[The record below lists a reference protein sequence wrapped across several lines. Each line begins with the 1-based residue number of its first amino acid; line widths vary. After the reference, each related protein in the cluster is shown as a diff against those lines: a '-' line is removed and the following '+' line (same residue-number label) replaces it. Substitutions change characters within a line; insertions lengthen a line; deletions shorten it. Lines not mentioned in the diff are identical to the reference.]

1 MLFQFCFLWLPNI
14 PFSMAKVSHAHKQT
28 LPLPFNQLWQA
39 TVCRNLSYT
48 CHLPSRHLSQPCPQP
63 RPQCT
68 TKPAYLTDT
77 RHHEGL
83 RRFGSTHERVD
94 SVRVVLIARIKGGA
108 SHAFAAVALEKR
120 RAPLKFK
127 YNLKIKCKHSTVNT
141 VFQVFSQHSKRP
153 SEEIQICKGRKFR
166 EHFKL
171 S

>member
-1 MLFQFCFLWLPNI
+1 M
-14 PFSMAKVSHAHKQT
+14 SKMSHPHKQT

-48 CHLPSRHLSQPCPQP
+48 CHLPSRHLSQPCAQP

-68 TKPAYLTDT
+68 TRPAYLTDT
-77 RHHEGL
+77 RQHEGL
-83 RRFGSTHERVD
+83 QRFGGTHEWVD

-108 SHAFAAVALEKR
+108 SHALAAVALEKR

-127 YNLKIKCKHSTVNT
+127 YNLKTKCKHSTVNT

-171 S
+171 SWKILKQSLIIVS